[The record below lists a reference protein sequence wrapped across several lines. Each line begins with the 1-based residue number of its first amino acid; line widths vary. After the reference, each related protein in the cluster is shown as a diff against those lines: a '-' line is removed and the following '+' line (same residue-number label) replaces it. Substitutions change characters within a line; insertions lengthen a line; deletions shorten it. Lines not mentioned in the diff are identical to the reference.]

1 MCDLKRGVDVGVDEG
16 VEFGEGVGGG
26 EIGTLLLV
34 DVVSVVLLTDRID
47 SGENVDDAHA
57 VVVVVVVV
65 CYLLWDQNLVLFNF
79 NVLFLNI
86 VGCQQ

>member
-57 VVVVVVVV
+57 VVV